1 MKAVAL
7 LIGRVKNGVL
17 LYSLISIGTQKFG
30 MAHAKVLHLW
40 SCKCSA
46 WLDGLI
52 ISLEINSW
60 ENETGR
66 NPNYFMKD
74 VSMVVNSK
82 NEQCSKNSQD
92 N

>member
-1 MKAVAL
+1 MKPVAL

-17 LYSLISIGTQKFG
+17 LYSLISIVTQKFG
-30 MAHAKVLHLW
+30 MAHATVLHLW
-40 SCKCSA
+40 GCTCSA

-52 ISLEINSW
+52 ISQGINSW
-60 ENETGR
+60 KNETGR
-66 NPNYFMKD
+66 NPKYFMKD
-74 VSMVVNSK
+74 VNMVVKSK